1 MDDKSF
7 ELTETTLSDNEL
19 DGENLKQGKRRKMRK
34 KDGLKQTMRV
44 RKKREEKRRKE
55 KKTGWKQ
62 KTGKTGFCNIV
73 STLRV
78 QAQLYRT
85 A

>member
-34 KDGLKQTMRV
+34 KDGLK
-44 RKKREEKRRKE
+44 
-55 KKTGWKQ
+55 
-62 KTGKTGFCNIV
+62 
-73 STLRV
+73 
-78 QAQLYRT
+78 
-85 A
+85 